1 MSVSIIVHGS
11 RCVRCDAVLKRSSI
25 YKDQSVSL
33 VATNLRAVDWALRC
47 ETKMVLV
54 GWLWKRGAVR
64 AQSAVH
70 GMGRLIAVSLE
81 KRTSAESRSPRC
93 RSANAGSRL
102 RYSPL
107 CKGID
112 Q

>member
-1 MSVSIIVHGS
+1 MSVSVIVHGS
-11 RCVRCDAVLKRSSI
+11 RCIRRDAVLKRSSI

-33 VATNLRAVDWALRC
+33 VATNLRGVDWALRYG
-47 ETKMVLV
+47 TKMVLV

-64 AQSAVH
+64 AQSAGY
-70 GMGRLIAVSLE
+70 GMGRLIAISLE
-81 KRTSAESRSPRC
+81 QRTSAESRSPRC
-93 RSANAGSRL
+93 RSPNAGSRL

-107 CKGID
+107 CKGIN